1 MDRKPHNQCDE
12 CRHWHKGYMLHR
24 SRVPSFCNR
33 HFHSQRGDDPAC
45 AQFEELS
52 DEEELGISGYCQDGS
67 PY

>member
-1 MDRKPHNQCDE
+1 MADKRESCDT

-45 AQFEELS
+45 AQFEPR
-52 DEEELGISGYCQDGS
+52 DETEGA
-67 PY
+67 